1 MNDWQPVIELECLL
15 DALEAEL
22 LSASDEAISD
32 ALGRR
37 QPARMAERAIADA
50 VSAPDTTSWPPFLNN
65 LHALD
70 PPTSLAFRLRARADH

>member
-37 QPARMAERAIADA
+37 HPARMAALAISDA
-50 VSAPDTTSWPPFLNN
+50 ALTPDTTGWPPSVNN

-70 PPTSLAFRLRARADH
+70 PPTPLAFRPRARADH

>member
-15 DALEAEL
+15 DALEGDL
-22 LSASDEAISD
+22 LSASDEAIRD

-37 QPARMAERAIADA
+37 RPARVTELAIADA
-50 VSAPDTTSWPPFLNN
+50 VSAPDATGWPPPVTN

-70 PPTSLAFRLRARADH
+70 LPTSLAFRPRARVDH